1 MIIMGGT
8 LPVSDVCDAPK
19 APGMHGLD
27 LGNQDPQGV
36 VWQTFRQ
43 NLTSYVV
50 PPEILAMVGG
60 EQDA

>member
-1 MIIMGGT
+1 
-8 LPVSDVCDAPK
+8 
-19 APGMHGLD
+19 MHGLD

-50 PPEILAMVGG
+50 PPEILAVDGG